1 MVEFKISRILNGVET
16 TINLSDEQMGLI
28 YDALNDYPQWND
40 DEDDNPTSVIM
51 SKLYNL
57 LEFHDPLAESNALD
71 CSLCEATEGDEDS
84 FSNLDK

>member
-1 MVEFKISRILNGVET
+1 MNKFTISSVNHSEKFTEEEL
-16 TINLSDEQMGLI
+16 GLI

-57 LEFHDPLAESNALD
+57 IEN
-71 CSLCEATEGDEDS
+71 
-84 FSNLDK
+84 NI

>member
-16 TINLSDEQMGLI
+16 TINFSDEQMGLI

-71 CSLCEATEGDEDS
+71 CSLCKATEGDEDS